1 MSHQAFQ
8 YNNSSIHSAT
18 FSWVYILY
26 HTVSKELNIGLSF
39 NLTKQIDSADSVEKL
54 VYYRSFKDPFDAVAH
69 KHLLDSLSKE
79 SVLHNIQQ
87 ENPTLNKLN
96 FEISN
101 K

>member
-1 MSHQAFQ
+1 MNKLISFLPKLFIAKG
-8 YNNSSIHSAT
+8 
-18 FSWVYILY
+18 
-26 HTVSKELNIGLSF
+26 SKLRRAHF
-39 NLTKQIDSADSVEKL
+39 
-54 VYYRSFKDPFDAVAH
+54 YYRSFKDPFDALAH
-69 KHLLDSLSKE
+69 KHVLDSLTKE